1 MGGAFIGVADGAQ
14 PPFARP
20 IAKSWR
26 AMRGGGCGGRKE
38 LMAAIRAGTGGAVGK
53 GGRVHYFW
61 DRTAK
66 GDAMTPKCQDSR
78 VAARMAR
85 APGRAL
91 RGRAMLAALL
101 LAAMPVAAQADRIW
115 PVQTAAPEA
124 AADTAALLEA
134 LRMDDILAIL
144 QAEGTESAR
153 QIEEDMFPGQGG
165 AGWAAKVQAI
175 YDLPR
180 MRAAF
185 ETAFADAIGGNPDA
199 VAASVDFF
207 TSDLGQ
213 RILTLEI
220 EGRRA
225 LLDDA
230 VEDAAKLGWSRIEAE
245 GTARAEQLRRFAEVN
260 DLIEANVQGAL
271 NSNLAF
277 FRGMVDAGGAL
288 AEMGEEEMLA
298 SVWSQEEEV
307 RQNTVDWLYP
317 YLALA
322 YEPLPDADLDAYIA
336 YSETPAGQAVNA
348 ALFAAYGAV
357 FEGISQAL
365 GGAAGLQMQGQDI

>member
-1 MGGAFIGVADGAQ
+1 
-14 PPFARP
+14 
-20 IAKSWR
+20 
-26 AMRGGGCGGRKE
+26 
-38 LMAAIRAGTGGAVGK
+38 
-53 GGRVHYFW
+53 
-61 DRTAK
+61 
-66 GDAMTPKCQDSR
+66 MTPHRQNCGTAVQ
-78 VAARMAR
+78 MAR
-85 APGRAL
+85 AGWRAP
-91 RGRAMLAALL
+91 RARAVLAALL
-101 LAAMPVAAQADRIW
+101 LSGAPLAGAADTVW
-115 PVQTAAPEA
+115 PVQSTAPASAPDA
-124 AADTAALLEA
+124 GTLLAA
-134 LRMDDILAIL
+134 LRMDDIMSIL
-144 QAEGTESAR
+144 QSEGIESAR

-165 AGWAAKVQAI
+165 AGWTAKVQAI

-207 TSDLGQ
+207 TSDLGR

-225 LLDDA
+225 LLDDV

-245 GTARAEQLRRFAEVN
+245 GTARAGQLRRFAEVN

-288 AEMGEEEMLA
+288 GDMGEDEMLA

-317 YLALA
+317 YLTLA
-322 YEPLPDADLDAYIA
+322 YEPLPDADLEAYIA

-357 FEGISQAL
+357 FEGISLAL
-365 GGAAGLQMQGQDI
+365 GRAAGLQMQGQDI